1 MIKSLSIIFPIFN
14 EEPRLKSS
22 FRHILAFLKM
32 KKSFKIE
39 MIFVDDGSNDN
50 SYKMINNFSKD
61 SKIIKNK
68 NNVKIRIIK
77 SKKNQGKGSALKIG
91 VKQAS
96 YDWVLTTDIDMS
108 VPLFQI
114 NNWINKKFIQK
125 KYHAFIGSRSHLKSI
140 VEKKF
145 YRQVLGNIMSFLIFI
160 ILNIKIRDTQC
171 GFKLYNKKIAKFL
184 FSNLKSNGFDH
195 DLELILLLK
204 KKNFLV
210 KELPVKW
217 KHVDNSRLNIFWD
230 PIKMFFGILF
240 MKLRV

>member
-1 MIKSLSIIFPIFN
+1 MTEKFQKFKKSII
-14 EEPRLKSS
+14 E
-22 FRHILAFLKM
+22 AF
-32 KKSFKIE
+32 E
-39 MIFVDDGSNDN
+39 NQ
-50 SYKMINNFSKD
+50 
-61 SKIIKNK
+61 
-68 NNVKIRIIK
+68 
-77 SKKNQGKGSALKIG
+77 KKNQGKGSALKIG

-171 GFKLYNKKIAKFL
+171 GFKLYNK
-184 FSNLKSNGFDH
+184 N
-195 DLELILLLK
+195 
-204 KKNFLV
+204 
-210 KELPVKW
+210 
-217 KHVDNSRLNIFWD
+217 NS
-230 PIKMFFGILF
+230 
-240 MKLRV
+240 V